1 MKKTILFCSAL
12 LMGGLVFGQKTDGAP
27 VLGGDKDAHGC
38 KPSAGYTFSY
48 IKNDCVRTFEQK
60 IQLKEQNPKASYTTN
75 AAVIFSKDMKKAEVF
90 VAESPSGI
98 ILNKVGKKS
107 VWKRG
112 DYELTQNQKV
122 YSLKKGN
129 VVAYKQ

>member
-1 MKKTILFCSAL
+1 
-12 LMGGLVFGQKTDGAP
+12 
-27 VLGGDKDAHGC
+27 
-38 KPSAGYTFSY
+38 
-48 IKNDCVRTFEQK
+48 
-60 IQLKEQNPKASYTTN
+60 
-75 AAVIFSKDMKKAEVF
+75 MKKAEVF

-98 ILNKVGKKS
+98 ILNKVGKKA

-112 DYELTQNQKV
+112 DYELTENQKV

>member
-1 MKKTILFCSAL
+1 
-12 LMGGLVFGQKTDGAP
+12 MGSLAFGQKTDATP

-38 KPSAGYTFSY
+38 KASAGYTFSY

-60 IQLKEQNPKASYTTN
+60 VQLKEQNPKGSYTTN

-90 VAESPSGI
+90 VPESASGV
-98 ILNKVGKKS
+98 ILNKVGKKA

-112 DYELTQNQKV
+112 EYELSQNQKV

-129 VVAYKQ
+129 VVVYKQ

>member
-1 MKKTILFCSAL
+1 MKKTILFCGAL
-12 LMGGLVFGQKTDGAP
+12 LMGSLAFGQKTDNTP

-38 KPSAGYTFSY
+38 KASAGYTFSY

-60 IQLKEQNPKASYTTN
+60 VQLKEQNPKGSYTTN
-75 AAVIFSKDMKKAEVF
+75 AAVIFSKDMKKAEIF
-90 VAESPSGI
+90 VPESASGV
-98 ILNKVGKKS
+98 ILNKVGKKA